1 MSDPEGTYRIYLE
14 KGEKAPRGVEVI
26 ETSRGKRYYLKKKVR
41 QFRQR
46 ASRAG
51 KPVSPREEPVLPREE
66 PVPVNT
72 SVAGPESKKPQEIV
86 WSTEEEPPGGYRDRR
101 AQKRLV
107 RVDALPQLR
116 VEISPLG
123 DGINPVEMLMYI
135 PDILK
140 DLVNEVKELRK
151 AIETLNQRRGA
162 G

>member
-1 MSDPEGTYRIYLE
+1 MPDPEGAYRVYLK

-26 ETSRGKRYYLKKKVR
+26 ESSRGKRYYLKKRVR

-51 KPVSPREEPVLPREE
+51 KPVPSREELVPANE
-66 PVPVNT
+66 PV
-72 SVAGPESKKPQEIV
+72 AEPEDSKPQASV

-107 RVDALPQLR
+107 RVDALPQVR
-116 VEISPLG
+116 VEFSPLG
-123 DGINPVEMLMYI
+123 DGVNPVEMLIYL

-140 DLVNEVKELRK
+140 ELVTEVRALRVAVEALDGK
-151 AIETLNQRRGA
+151 KVIR
-162 G
+162 